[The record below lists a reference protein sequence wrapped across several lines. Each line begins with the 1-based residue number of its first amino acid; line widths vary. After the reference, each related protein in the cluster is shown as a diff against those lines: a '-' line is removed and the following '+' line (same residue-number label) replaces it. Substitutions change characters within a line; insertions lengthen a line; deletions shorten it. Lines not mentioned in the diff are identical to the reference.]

1 MTTNGLLNFLDGA
14 PYGAFAVNMNKTI
27 LFWNRS
33 AERIL
38 EHKADQAIGRSCC
51 EVIAEVTQNGNE
63 PICADGCPSVAFAKQ
78 GHVPAV
84 LQVDAL
90 SASGKRTPI
99 TITPLIVPA
108 DQPEQRVL
116 VMLFHELLDKERAGR
131 IATTVGDVLS
141 ASRPLRGGNGPA
153 PDKSALDGSLT
164 ARELEVLQLI
174 ASGLSTEEIAVEL
187 RVSSHTVLNHTRS
200 IRSKLGVQD
209 RIGTVVAGLRLG
221 LL

>member
-27 LFWNRS
+27 VFWNRG

-38 EHKADQAIGRSCC
+38 EHEADQAIGCSCC
-51 EVIAEVTQNGNE
+51 EVMAGIAQDGNSPVCSE
-63 PICADGCPSVAFAKQ
+63 GCPAIEFAKQ

-84 LQVDAL
+84 HQVDVL
-90 SASGKRTPI
+90 CASGKRKPI
-99 TITPLIVPA
+99 MLTPLIVPA
-108 DQPEQRVL
+108 ERPEQRVL
-116 VMLFHELLDKERAGR
+116 VLLFHELLDSERAGR

-141 ASRPLRGGNGPA
+141 ASRSLRGGNGPA

-164 ARELEVLQLI
+164 VRELEVLQLI
-174 ASGLSTEEIAVEL
+174 ASGVSTEEIAVEL

-209 RIGTVVAGLRLG
+209 RVGTVVAGLRLG

>member
-1 MTTNGLLNFLDGA
+1 M
-14 PYGAFAVNMNKTI
+14 
-27 LFWNRS
+27 
-33 AERIL
+33 
-38 EHKADQAIGRSCC
+38 
-51 EVIAEVTQNGNE
+51 
-63 PICADGCPSVAFAKQ
+63 
-78 GHVPAV
+78 PAV

-116 VMLFHELLDKERAGR
+116 VMLFHELLDEERAGR

-174 ASGLSTEEIAVEL
+174 VSGLSTEEIAVEL

>member
-1 MTTNGLLNFLDGA
+1 ML
-14 PYGAFAVNMNKTI
+14 
-27 LFWNRS
+27 
-33 AERIL
+33 
-38 EHKADQAIGRSCC
+38 C
-51 EVIAEVTQNGNE
+51 
-63 PICADGCPSVAFAKQ
+63 
-78 GHVPAV
+78 
-84 LQVDAL
+84 
-90 SASGKRTPI
+90 ASGKRKPI
-99 TITPLIVPA
+99 MLTPLIVPA
-108 DQPEQRVL
+108 ERPEQRVL
-116 VMLFHELLDKERAGR
+116 VLLFHELLDSERAGR

-141 ASRPLRGGNGPA
+141 ASRSLRGGNGPA

>member
-14 PYGAFAVNMNKTI
+14 PYGAFAVNMNKSI
-27 LFWNRS
+27 LFWNRG

-51 EVIAEVTQNGNE
+51 EVIAEVPQDANE
-63 PICADGCPSVAFAKQ
+63 PICADGCPSVAFVKH

-84 LQVDAL
+84 LQVDVL
-90 SASGKRTPI
+90 SASGRRKPI
-99 TITPLIVPA
+99 TMTPLIVPA
-108 DQPEQRVL
+108 DRPEQRVL
-116 VMLFHELLDKERAGR
+116 VLLFHEFLDLERAGR

-141 ASRPLRGGNGPA
+141 ASRPLRGGNQPA
-153 PDKSALDGSLT
+153 TDKSAVDGPLT

-174 ASGLSTEEIAVEL
+174 ASGLSTQEISVEIHL
-187 RVSSHTVLNHTRS
+187 SSHTVLNHTRN

-209 RIGTVVAGLRLG
+209 RVGAVVAGLRLG

>member
-1 MTTNGLLNFLDGA
+1 ML
-14 PYGAFAVNMNKTI
+14 
-27 LFWNRS
+27 
-33 AERIL
+33 
-38 EHKADQAIGRSCC
+38 
-51 EVIAEVTQNGNE
+51 
-63 PICADGCPSVAFAKQ
+63 
-78 GHVPAV
+78 V
-84 LQVDAL
+84 L
-90 SASGKRTPI
+90 
-99 TITPLIVPA
+99 
-108 DQPEQRVL
+108 
-116 VMLFHELLDKERAGR
+116 LFHELLDSERAGR

-141 ASRPLRGGNGPA
+141 ASRSLRGGNGPA

>member
-1 MTTNGLLNFLDGA
+1 ML
-14 PYGAFAVNMNKTI
+14 
-27 LFWNRS
+27 
-33 AERIL
+33 
-38 EHKADQAIGRSCC
+38 
-51 EVIAEVTQNGNE
+51 
-63 PICADGCPSVAFAKQ
+63 
-78 GHVPAV
+78 
-84 LQVDAL
+84 
-90 SASGKRTPI
+90 
-99 TITPLIVPA
+99 TPLIVPA
-108 DQPEQRVL
+108 ERPEQRVL
-116 VMLFHELLDKERAGR
+116 VLLFHELLDSERAGR

-141 ASRPLRGGNGPA
+141 ASRSLRGGNGPA